1 MWSAYLCKPVH
12 IPGLRAKPEKGKSM
26 KMHAKYLLNARSLR
40 SAIVLALGYGCSA
53 SVLAQTPAGSSP
65 AEEIV
70 VTGTSLK
77 GVAPVGSNLVTV
89 GRTDIEKTGAQTVQQ
104 ILKTVPSIV
113 GLQSAGQGSYGS
125 FDGAGTNA
133 PTIHGLGASASNS
146 TLILL
151 NGHRMPV
158 SGINH
163 VLADPNIVAPLAL
176 ERVEVL
182 ADGASSVYGSDAVA
196 GVVNFITRRN
206 FDGVETSVQK
216 GFADGYGTLNVGVL
230 GGIKW
235 EGGSALLSYNLSDR
249 DNLEAKDRSY
259 VRADQ
264 QARGGRNFLTN
275 RCGPASI
282 TTGGQTY
289 YSPYTTVNA
298 VSGDCDPSL
307 HSDLLASEERHS
319 LFGTIQQSVNDKLT
333 LTADF
338 IYSKRENDQA
348 VTRGNASATMFGPG
362 AANAGQVNPFFRLP
376 SGVAPTTTSIT
387 VNFSGDALLGPG
399 AHIFSEVETT
409 YGRLDAAYAL
419 TDAWTLNAGVLVG
432 NDSSRQQNFGQLCGS
447 CFNLAINGTTN
458 GGGNTATPS
467 IPGTTTVI
475 LNTPLTAN
483 NALDPFGSGTSAAVR
498 AQLTD
503 SGQVQVGDQQI
514 QNAYFSVDG
523 DLFDMRGGAA
533 KLAIGGE
540 LIDYELD
547 QDIVRPNNTGP
558 ASTGSAQLYIPYA
571 RDVESIYAELYLPF
585 IGAAQNIPGVKSF
598 SANISA
604 RYDNYSDVGS
614 TSNPKIAF
622 NWEVVDDVMVRAN
635 YAEAF
640 VAPALTSRGS
650 NAVGLTGES
659 GFTGIA
665 GQGLPGGAPTI
676 STANFPGAIGIPG
689 CAAGAAT
696 CSLNNVTGLFLTGG
710 SGGLKPQTGES
721 WSVGVDYTPS
731 NLPGLRMNLTRWV
744 NKLEGGITAPVPSLV
759 LGSADLSSLIQ
770 FYPTGATAAQI
781 ASLTAG
787 LPQTGALNA
796 NTYFVYNFQQRNV
809 LNLEVA
815 GIDFA
820 ANYSWES
827 SIGNFNAGL
836 SLTHKTQFDQ
846 FFGNNGNVFSVL
858 GTAGFNTT
866 FPSIEDEGRLSFG
879 YERGDFQLNAFYNYL
894 GDYLNWSGA
903 AAIQP
908 TRTAGLPNG
917 GGGDPVSSF
926 STIDLNMS
934 YKIGK
939 AQVFLDV
946 VNLLD
951 EEPPQY
957 NTFAIGGNNGT
968 GVAGYDPINAS
979 PLGRVMTVGLRASF

>member
-1 MWSAYLCKPVH
+1 
-12 IPGLRAKPEKGKSM
+12 
-26 KMHAKYLLNARSLR
+26 MHTKHTFATRSLR
-40 SAIVLALGYGCSA
+40 SAILLALGAGYYSGAMAQPA
-53 SVLAQTPAGSSP
+53 SPPAIQ
-65 AEEIV
+65 EEIV

-89 GRTDIEKTGAQTVQQ
+89 GRTEIEQTGAQTVQQ

-113 GLQSAGQGSYGS
+113 GLQSAGQGAYGS

-146 TLILL
+146 TLVLL

-206 FDGVETSVQK
+206 VEGLETSIQK

-230 GGIKW
+230 GGIRW
-235 EGGSALLSYNLSDR
+235 EGGSALLSYNYSDR
-249 DNLEAKDRSY
+249 DNLEAADRSF

-264 QARGGRNFLTN
+264 RPRGGRNFLTN

-282 TTGGQTY
+282 TVGGQTY
-289 YSPYTTVNA
+289 YTPYSSAGA
-298 VSGDCDPSL
+298 VAGDCDPSL
-307 HSDLLASEERHS
+307 HADLLASEERHS
-319 LFGTIQQSVNDKLT
+319 IFGTIEQAVNDRLT
-333 LTADF
+333 VTGDF

-348 VTRGNASATMFGPG
+348 VPRGNASATMFGPG
-362 AANAGQVNPFFRLP
+362 AANAGQVNPYFRLP
-376 SGVAPTTTSIT
+376 TGVAATTNSIT

-399 AHIFSEVETT
+399 AHILSEVETV
-409 YGRLDAAYAL
+409 YGRFDAEYLL
-419 TDAWTLNAGVLVG
+419 TNNWSLNAGLLVG
-432 NDSSRQQNFGQLCGS
+432 VDSSRQQNFGQLCGS

-458 GGGNTATPS
+458 GGGNTTTPS
-467 IPGTTTVI
+467 IPGTTTVV
-475 LNTPLTAN
+475 LNTPL
-483 NALDPFGSGTSAAVR
+483 NASNAMDPFGSSTSAAVLAR
-498 AQLTD
+498 LTD
-503 SGQVQVGDQQI
+503 SGQLQIGDQLI
-514 QNAYFSVDG
+514 QNVYFKADG
-523 DLFDMRGGAA
+523 DLFAMRGGSA

-547 QDIVRPNNTGP
+547 QDIVRSNNTGP
-558 ASTGSAQLYIPYA
+558 ASTGSAQLHIPYR
-571 RDVESIYAELYLPF
+571 RDVESVYSELYLPF
-585 IGAAQNIPGVKSF
+585 IGAEQGIRGVQSF
-598 SANISA
+598 SVNLSA
-604 RYDNYSDVGS
+604 RFDDYSDVGS

-622 NWEVVDDVMVRAN
+622 NWDLNDDFVVRAN

-650 NAVGLTGES
+650 NAAGLTGES
-659 GFTGIA
+659 GFSGIA
-665 GQGLPGGAPTI
+665 GQALPGGAPTI
-676 STANFPGAIGIPG
+676 TVANFPGAIGIPG
-689 CAAGAAT
+689 CAAGSTT

-710 SGGLKPQTGES
+710 NGGLKPQTGES
-721 WSVGVDYTPS
+721 WSLGLDYTPTS
-731 NLPGLRMNLTRWV
+731 VPGLRLSVTRWV
-744 NKLEGGITAPVPSLV
+744 NELQGGITAPVPSLV
-759 LGSADLSSLIQ
+759 LGSADLSGLIQ
-770 FYPTGATAAQI
+770 FYPAGATSAQI
-781 ASLTAG
+781 AALTAG

-815 GIDFA
+815 GIDFSA
-820 ANYSWES
+820 SYNWDTDVGS
-827 SIGNFNAGL
+827 FNVGMAF
-836 SLTHKTQFDQ
+836 THKTQFDQ
-846 FFGNNGNVFSVL
+846 YFGANGTVFSVL

-866 FPSIEDEGRLSFG
+866 FPSVENEGRLSFG
-879 YERGDFQLNAFYNYL
+879 YERENFQINGFYNYL
-894 GDYLNWSGA
+894 GDYRNWSGA
-903 AAIQP
+903 AAVQP

-926 STIDLNMS
+926 ATVDLNMS
-934 YKIGK
+934 YRFGST
-939 AQVFLDV
+939 QLFLDV

-951 EEPPQY
+951 KDPPQY
-957 NTFAIGGNNGT
+957 NTFAIGGNNGVGT
-968 GVAGYDPINAS
+968 AGYDPINAS
-979 PLGRVMTVGLRASF
+979 PLGRVMTVGVRTRF

>member
-1 MWSAYLCKPVH
+1 
-12 IPGLRAKPEKGKSM
+12 M
-26 KMHAKYLLNARSLR
+26 KKQTMHSLETRSLR
-40 SAIVLALGYGCSA
+40 SAILLALGAGICSD
-53 SVLAQTPAGSSP
+53 VLAQNADGSG
-65 AEEIV
+65 AVEEIV
-70 VTGTSLK
+70 ITGTSIK

-89 GRTDIEKTGAQTVQQ
+89 GRAEIEQTGAQTIQQ
-104 ILKTVPSIV
+104 ILKTVPSVV
-113 GLQSAGQGSYGS
+113 GLQSAGQGAYGS

-146 TLILL
+146 TLVLL

-206 FDGVETSVQK
+206 VDGLEASVQK
-216 GFADGYGTLNVGVL
+216 GFADGYGTLNAGVL
-230 GGIKW
+230 GGLRW
-235 EGGSALLSYNLSDR
+235 EGGSALLSYNYSDR
-249 DNLEAKDRSY
+249 DNLQAKDRDY

-264 QARGGRNFLTN
+264 RARGGRNFLTN

-289 YSPYTTVNA
+289 YTPYAAAGSVA
-298 VSGDCDPSL
+298 GDCDPSL
-307 HSDLLASEERHS
+307 HADLLASEERHS
-319 LFGTIQQSVNDKLT
+319 VFATIEHDVSDRLT
-333 LTADF
+333 LTGDF

-348 VTRGNASATMFGPG
+348 VPRGNAAATMFGPG
-362 AANAGQVNPFFRLP
+362 AANAGQINPFFRLP
-376 SGVAPTTTSIT
+376 TGVAATTTSIS

-399 AHIFSEVETT
+399 AHILSDVETV
-409 YGRLDAAYAL
+409 YGRFDADYAL
-419 TDAWTLNAGVLVG
+419 TDVWSLNAGLLVG
-432 NDSSRQQNFGQLCGS
+432 VDSARQQNFGQLCGS

-458 GGGNTATPS
+458 GGGNLTTPS
-467 IPGTTTVI
+467 IPGTTTAVS
-475 LNTPLTAN
+475 NTPLTAS
-483 NALDPFGSGTSAAVR
+483 NALDPFGTGTSAAVR
-498 AQLTD
+498 ARLTD
-503 SGQVQVGDQQI
+503 SGQLQIGDQI
-514 QNAYFSVDG
+514 IRNAYFKVDG
-523 DLFDMRGGAA
+523 DVFAMRGGSA

-547 QDIVRPNNTGP
+547 QDIVRSNNTGP
-558 ASTGSAQLYIPYA
+558 ASTGSAQLFIPYR
-571 RDVESIYAELYLPF
+571 RDVESIYSELYMPF
-585 IGAAQNIPGVKSF
+585 IGPDQNIRGMQSF
-598 SANISA
+598 SVNLSA

-622 NWEVVDDVMVRAN
+622 NWDINDDVLVRAN

-650 NAVGLTGES
+650 NAAGLTGES
-659 GFTGIA
+659 GFSGIG
-665 GQGLPGGAPTI
+665 GQNLPGGAPTI
-676 STANFPGAIGIPG
+676 STASFPSAIGIPG

-710 SGGLKPQTGES
+710 SGGLQPQTGES
-721 WSVGVDYTPS
+721 WSIGVDYTPS
-731 NLPGLRMNLTRWV
+731 SLPGLRVSVTRWA
-744 NKLEGGITAPVPSLV
+744 NELQGGITAPVPSLV
-759 LGSADLSSLIQ
+759 LGSAGLGSGLIQ
-770 FYPTGATAAQI
+770 FYPNGATAAQI
-781 ASLTAG
+781 AAVSAG

-815 GIDFA
+815 GLDVA
-820 ANYSWES
+820 AAYGWDTSV
-827 SIGNFNAGL
+827 GNFNVGIAV
-836 SLTHKTQFDQ
+836 THKTQFDQ
-846 FFGNNGNVFSVL
+846 YFGSNGTVFSVL

-866 FPSIEDEGRLSFG
+866 FPSVENEGRLSFG
-879 YERGDFQLNAFYNYL
+879 YERENLQVNAFYNYL
-894 GDYLNWSGA
+894 GSYRNWSGA
-903 AAIQP
+903 AAVQP

-917 GGGDPVSSF
+917 GGGDPVDSF
-926 STIDLNMS
+926 STVDLNVS
-934 YKIGK
+934 YRLGNT
-939 AQVFLDV
+939 QLFLDA

-957 NTFAIGGNNGT
+957 NTFAIGGNNGV
-968 GVAGYDPINAS
+968 GAAGYDPINAS
-979 PLGRVMTVGLRASF
+979 PLGRVLTLGVRTSF